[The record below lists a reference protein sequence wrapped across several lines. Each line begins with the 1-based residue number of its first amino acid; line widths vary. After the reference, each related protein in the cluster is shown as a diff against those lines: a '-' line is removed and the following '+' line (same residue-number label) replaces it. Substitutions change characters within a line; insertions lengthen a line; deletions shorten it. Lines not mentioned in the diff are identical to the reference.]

1 MSSKKV
7 KTTNDASSSHGG
19 GSGGESVIA
28 DHGRRRSTCG
38 YCKSSARS
46 SISHGLSAETLT
58 VSDYQ
63 ALIDRGWRRSGCY
76 LYKHE
81 MDKTCCPPY
90 TIRLKASDFVP
101 SKEQQRV
108 SRRLERFLDGKLDV
122 QPREQT
128 EHTRASSSGEVLDS
142 GRKTL
147 GTATSEEKNKV
158 EPIMDDL
165 SKKIDQ
171 AVQRCMQSGG
181 FPSNMQIPKAAV
193 KKVFCAKRKKLAEGP
208 EQLLYTSNIAF
219 PIAAAIKRTQ
229 TSEKGEINNAEN
241 NRLSPETIS
250 EMLLSELSKV
260 GETLDLSIKVCKGHI
275 NFRSASKDSFSDTDV
290 VPNGNISRGANS
302 TGEAAKKDSENH
314 KARKLKLEMNL
325 KRSSFDPEE
334 HALYKRYQLRVHNDK
349 PGHVVESSY
358 RRFLVDSPLIYVQ
371 PSGDENV
378 PPCGF
383 GSFHQQYRVDGR
395 LIAVGVVDIL
405 PKCLSSVY
413 LFWDPDY
420 AFLSLGKYSAMQ
432 EINWVRENQAHC
444 PSLQYYYLGYYIH
457 SCSKMRYKAAY
468 RPSELLCPLRFQ
480 WVPFEV
486 ASPRL
491 DKKSYVILSEIAN
504 SQNQCSLLPHASE
517 TLAEPITS
525 EHEDMELGETNDHYM
540 GSSDDDDDEEV
551 DEDEDDDDDEM
562 YEVES
567 EDPESEDNDINN
579 ILIGLYGSQYR
590 YKDLRKMMN
599 PVGRK
604 QLEPMLKSYR
614 KVVGEELSE
623 RMVYEIR

>member
-1 MSSKKV
+1 MSTKKV
-7 KTTNDASSSHGG
+7 KSTNDASSSHGG
-19 GSGGESVIA
+19 GNDGESVIA
-28 DHGRRRSTCG
+28 DHGRHKSTCG
-38 YCKSSARS
+38 YCKSPART
-46 SISHGLSAETLT
+46 SISHGLSAESLT

-63 ALIDRGWRRSGCY
+63 
-76 LYKHE
+76 
-81 MDKTCCPPY
+81 
-90 TIRLKASDFVP
+90 DFVP

-122 QPREQT
+122 QPRERT
-128 EHTRASSSGEVLDS
+128 VHTGASSSGEVSDS

-147 GTATSEEKNKV
+147 GTARSDEKNKV
-158 EPIMDDL
+158 EPILDNL
-165 SKKIDQ
+165 STKIDQ
-171 AVQRCMQSGG
+171 AVQRCIQSGE
-181 FPSNMQIPKAAV
+181 FPSNVKIPKASV

-219 PIAAAIKRTQ
+219 PIAAAFKRDQ
-229 TSEKGEINNAEN
+229 RSEKGEIHNAEE

-250 EMLLSELSKV
+250 EMLLSAMSKV
-260 GETLDLSIKVCKGHI
+260 GEIPDVSIKVCKGHI
-275 NFRSASKDSFSDTDV
+275 NFLSASKDSFSDRGV
-290 VPNGNISRGANS
+290 VLNDNISRGANS
-302 TGEAAKKDSENH
+302 TGDGEILQAKKDLENH
-314 KARKLKLEMNL
+314 KARKLKLEMRL

-334 HALYKRYQLRVHNDK
+334 HELYKRYQLKVHNDK

-371 PSGDENV
+371 PSGDEKV

-420 AFLSLGKYSAMQ
+420 AFLSLGKYSALQ
-432 EINWVRENQAHC
+432 EINWVRENQVHC
-444 PSLQYYYLGYYIH
+444 PTLQYYYLGYYIH

-468 RPSELLCPLRFQ
+468 RPSELLCPLRFR

-486 ASPRL
+486 ARPLL
-491 DKKSYVILSEIAN
+491 DKKPYVILSDITN

-517 TLAEPITS
+517 TLGEPTTN
-525 EHEDMELGETNDHYM
+525 EHEGMEQGETNDHFM
-540 GSSDDDDDEEV
+540 GGSD
-551 DEDEDDDDDEM
+551 DEDEDDDDDDDDDDDEM
-562 YEVES
+562 NEVDSDPGS
-567 EDPESEDNDINN
+567 EDIDINN

-590 YKDLRKMMN
+590 YKDLRQILT

-604 QLEPMLKSYR
+604 QLEPMLQRYR
-614 KVVGEELSE
+614 KVVGNELSE

>member
-19 GSGGESVIA
+19 ASGGGESVIE
-28 DHGRRRSTCG
+28 DHGRRRSNCG
-38 YCKSSARS
+38 YCKSPSRS

-58 VSDYQ
+58 VDDYQ

-81 MDKTCCPPY
+81 MDKTCCPSY

-108 SRRLERFLDGKLDV
+108 SRRLERFLDGNLDV
-122 QPREQT
+122 VQPPREKGKCT
-128 EHTRASSSGEVLDS
+128 GASSG
-142 GRKTL
+142 
-147 GTATSEEKNKV
+147 EEKNKS

-165 SKKIDQ
+165 SDRIDQ
-171 AVQRCMQSGG
+171 AVQRCIENGE
-181 FPSNMQIPKAAV
+181 FPSNLQIPKASV
-193 KKVFCAKRKKLAEGP
+193 KKVFCARRKKLAAEGP

-219 PIAAAIKRTQ
+219 PIAAAIKRNQ
-229 TSEKGEINNAEN
+229 TPEKGEIDNAKEK
-241 NRLSPETIS
+241 RLSPETIS
-250 EMLLSELSKV
+250 EMLLSAISKAWEIPDMSV
-260 GETLDLSIKVCKGHI
+260 KVCKGHI
-275 NFRSASKDSFSDTDV
+275 NFLSASKDAFSDRYV
-290 VPNGNISRGANS
+290 VPNASRKA
-302 TGEAAKKDSENH
+302 SENH
-314 KARKLKLEMNL
+314 KARKLKLEMHL

-334 HALYKRYQLRVHNDK
+334 HELYKRYQLKVHNDK
-349 PGHVVESSY
+349 PAHVVESSY
-358 RRFLVDSPLIYVQ
+358 RRFLVDSPLIHVH
-371 PSGDENV
+371 PSGEEKV

-383 GSFHQQYRVDGR
+383 GSFHQQYRLDGR

-420 AFLSLGKYSAMQ
+420 AFLSLGKYSALQ
-432 EINWVRENQAHC
+432 EISWVRGNQVHC

-468 RPSELLCPLRFQ
+468 HPSELLCPLRFT

-486 ASPRL
+486 ARPLL
-491 DKKSYVILSEIAN
+491 DKKPYVILSDITS
-504 SQNQCSLLPHASE
+504 SQNQCSE
-517 TLAEPITS
+517 TLVEPITS

-540 GSSDDDDDEEV
+540 GCSDDDEE
-551 DEDEDDDDDEM
+551 DDADEEDEDDEM

-567 EDPESEDNDINN
+567 DLGSKDDNINN
-579 ILIGLYGSQYR
+579 ILVGLYGSQYR
-590 YKDLRKMMN
+590 YKDLRKIMN
-599 PVGRK
+599 PIGRK
-604 QLEPMLKSYR
+604 QLEPMLKSYH
-614 KVVGEELSE
+614 KVVGDELSE